1 MDIDV
6 YQRLAARTIA
16 SGLSRED
23 VERHA
28 LYGLAGEVGEVLSL
42 FQKELQGHELNRE
55 HLKRELGDVLWMV
68 SELAS
73 AEGWK
78 LSGVALENV
87 EKLRKRYPEGF
98 EPERSLHRAPGDI

>member
-1 MDIDV
+1 MDIDE

-16 SGLSRED
+16 KGLSRED

-42 FQKELQGHELNRE
+42 FQKELQGHELDHE
-55 HLKRELGDVLWMV
+55 HLKHELGDVLWMA
-68 SELAS
+68 SELAT
-73 AEGWK
+73 AEGWL

-87 EKLRKRYPEGF
+87 EKLMKRYPEGF
-98 EPERSLHRAPGDI
+98 ESERSLHRAPGDI

>member
-1 MDIDV
+1 MDIDT

-16 SGLSRED
+16 KGLSRED

-42 FQKELQGHELNRE
+42 FQKELQGHGLDHE

-73 AEGWK
+73 AEGWS
-78 LSGVALENV
+78 LSGVAMVNV

-98 EPERSLHRAPGDI
+98 ESERSLHRAAGDI

>member
-1 MDIDV
+1 MDIDA

-16 SGLSRED
+16 KGLSRED

-28 LYGLAGEVGEVLSL
+28 LFGLAGEVGEVLSL
-42 FQKELQGHELNRE
+42 FQKELQGHKVDRE

-68 SELAS
+68 SELS
-73 AEGWK
+73 TAEGW
-78 LSGVALENV
+78 LLGDVATTNI

-98 EPERSLHRAPGDI
+98 EAERSLHRAPGDN